1 MLGDE
6 GRGGERMNQWAFV
19 VGAYALTFL
28 GTGLISLLSWR
39 AMRKAEARAQQLAER
54 S

>member
-1 MLGDE
+1 
-6 GRGGERMNQWAFV
+6 MNQWAFV

-28 GTGLISLLSWR
+28 GTAALCLGCWRSMRRAETAAQKLSD
-39 AMRKAEARAQQLAER
+39 K

>member
-1 MLGDE
+1 
-6 GRGGERMNQWAFV
+6 MNQWAFV
-19 VGAYALTFL
+19 IGAYALTFL

-39 AMRKAEARAQQLAER
+39 AMRGAEAKAQQLGDR